1 MRRSA
6 ILATLTCMA
15 FVWATLWPDVARARE
30 NQPPPPATAA
40 TPAAD
45 DPTMASAKQH
55 FAAGRAAYTANDFPT
70 AIREFKAA
78 EALRPSPVLAYNIGL
93 ANEKLGRRKVA
104 VKYYQRYLE
113 TSPKAANRAEVE
125 GRISSLEAQLG
136 QQPPPTVQQ
145 PDSSQDNPPP
155 PMMDGNN
162 QPPPMIVGQD
172 PYAAQ
177 PPGMTAPPH
186 KKKRSLWWVG
196 LIVGLGVAVI
206 VTVIVVSV
214 IYTHDAASTVYYD
227 AKVPSPVDGTHLLDR
242 AVVPSQAHGA
252 ETAPL
257 YQVHF

>member
-6 ILATLTCMA
+6 ILSILTCMA
-15 FVWATLWPDVARARE
+15 FVWATLWPDIARARE
-30 NQPPPPATAA
+30 NEPPPAATA
-40 TPAAD
+40 PAEDAS
-45 DPTMASAKQH
+45 MAAAKQH
-55 FAAGRAAYTANDFPT
+55 FTAGRAAFTAGDFPV

-93 ANEKLGRRKVA
+93 ANERLGRRKVA

-125 GRISSLEAQLG
+125 GRISSLEAQMA
-136 QQPPPTVQQ
+136 QAPQAA
-145 PDSSQDNPPP
+145 PDASLDNPPP
-155 PMMDGNN
+155 PMMDGSN
-162 QPPPMIVGQD
+162 PPPPIVAGQD

-177 PPGMTAPPH
+177 PPLIAAPPH

-206 VTVIVVSV
+206 VTVVVVAVVVTRDSNT
-214 IYTHDAASTVYYD
+214 YTYYD
-227 AKVPSPVDGTHLLDR
+227 LKQPSPVDGTHVLDR
-242 AVVPSQAHGA
+242 AVVPSQAQGA
-252 ETAPL
+252 QTAPL

>member
-6 ILATLTCMA
+6 LLATFTCMA
-15 FVWATLWPDVARARE
+15 FVWATLWPDIARARE
-30 NQPPPPATAA
+30 NEPPAAA
-40 TPAAD
+40 APAAPTAE

-55 FAAGRAAYTANDFPT
+55 FAAGRAAYAANDFPT

-125 GRISSLEAQLG
+125 ARISSLEAQLG
-136 QQPPPTVQQ
+136 QQPQSVQ
-145 PDSSQDNPPP
+145 PMDSSQDNPPP

-162 QPPPMIVGQD
+162 QPPPMVNGQD

-196 LIVGLGVAVI
+196 LIVGLSVAVL
-206 VTVIVVSV
+206 VTVVVV
-214 IYTHDAASTVYYD
+214 AVVYTRADTATIYYD
-227 AKVPSPVDGTHLLDR
+227 AKVPAPLDGTHLLDR
-242 AVVPSQAHGA
+242 AMVPSQAHGA
-252 ETAPL
+252 DTVPL
-257 YQVHF
+257 YQAHF